1 MNYYLDVLRNYAT
14 FTGRARRSE
23 YWNFVLFNVIISA
36 VLGGIDAA
44 ILGAE
49 PGTGFLGSI
58 YQLFVFIPGV
68 AVAVRRLHDT
78 GRSGWWYLLVLIPII
93 GWIALIVFYF
103 QDSEPG
109 ENQYGPN
116 PKEPFNEIID
126 EIGNVDHFRS
136 E

>member
-58 YQLFVFIPGV
+58 
-68 AVAVRRLHDT
+68 
-78 GRSGWWYLLVLIPII
+78 
-93 GWIALIVFYF
+93 
-103 QDSEPG
+103 
-109 ENQYGPN
+109 
-116 PKEPFNEIID
+116 
-126 EIGNVDHFRS
+126 
-136 E
+136 

>member
-1 MNYYLDVLRNYAT
+1 
-14 FTGRARRSE
+14 
-23 YWNFVLFNVIISA
+23 
-36 VLGGIDAA
+36 
-44 ILGAE
+44 
-49 PGTGFLGSI
+49 
-58 YQLFVFIPGV
+58 
-68 AVAVRRLHDT
+68 
-78 GRSGWWYLLVLIPII
+78 WWYLLVLIPII